1 MEMRNLLKDVS
12 LGNKVTTLV
21 AQRDFLNRLIK
32 MKEATPE
39 IVKLASDVMRNSER
53 SRLWERRIMNQRR
66 FLKDS
71 EIVEIRKQWQMASR
85 LVESRLPAHK
95 VTEYRWIK
103 RSELNYLWQK
113 ERLHKDRIIL
123 KYQCP

>member
-66 FLKDS
+66 FLKDC

-95 VTEYRWIK
+95 VNE
-103 RSELNYLWQK
+103 
-113 ERLHKDRIIL
+113 
-123 KYQCP
+123 

>member
-1 MEMRNLLKDVS
+1 MRSISYLTLNRLTRFFLSLRNQERELLVEMRNLLKDVS

-66 FLKDS
+66 FLK
-71 EIVEIRKQWQMASR
+71 ENENVETRKQWQMASR

-95 VTEYRWIK
+95 VTEY
-103 RSELNYLWQK
+103 
-113 ERLHKDRIIL
+113 
-123 KYQCP
+123 